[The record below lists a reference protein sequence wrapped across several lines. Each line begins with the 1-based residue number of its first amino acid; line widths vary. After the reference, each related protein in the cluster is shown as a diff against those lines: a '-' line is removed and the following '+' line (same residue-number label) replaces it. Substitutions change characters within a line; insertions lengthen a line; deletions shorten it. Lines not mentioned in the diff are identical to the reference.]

1 MITKLANTP
10 SNYRILGINTI
21 TIIIVIISQSF
32 FPTSFNGLLSIII
45 GAILTG
51 LSWFITEHV
60 ANEFSNDT
68 EDNAFITYASLLLF
82 HVMGFFGLLD
92 QTHSL
97 PHDTNGWNLFACAST
112 IVSALTIN
120 LIILVLIHIEHNHQK
135 RERLHTNMLGLLYN
149 ADRYLINVLPT
160 INIQK
165 KKGP

>member
-21 TIIIVIISQSF
+21 TIVIVIISQSF

-45 GAILTG
+45 GTILTG
-51 LSWFITEHV
+51 LSCFITEHV

-68 EDNAFITYASLLLF
+68 EDNAFIIYASLLLF
-82 HVMGFFGLLD
+82 HAMGFFGLLD

-112 IVSALTIN
+112 IISALIIN
-120 LIILVLIHIEHNHQK
+120 LIILILMHIEHNHQK
-135 RERLHTNMLGLLYN
+135 HEQICSNMNKLLYN
-149 ADRYLINVLPT
+149 ENRYLVNILPK
-160 INIQK
+160 IKQN
-165 KKGP
+165 